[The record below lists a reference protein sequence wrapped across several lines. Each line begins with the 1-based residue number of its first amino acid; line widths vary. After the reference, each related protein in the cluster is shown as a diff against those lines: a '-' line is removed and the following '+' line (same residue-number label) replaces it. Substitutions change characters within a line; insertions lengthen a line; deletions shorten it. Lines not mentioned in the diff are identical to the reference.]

1 MSQRIGQKKPKVPRQ
16 KSEYAMTSPARQKEM
31 RDEIYAERY
40 PNAFSAAS
48 RGIKVGD
55 RVRQAGWFAEYNRK
69 NGKQNPEGTVTEIVP
84 HNPNNPI
91 EDHGGIEVMFDDGV
105 ERSFADYFK
114 EDPLEKV

>member
-1 MSQRIGQKKPKVPRQ
+1 MSQNKQNAKWVKPTAAEEAAQRA
-16 KSEYAMTSPARQKEM
+16 EL
-31 RDEIYAERY
+31 YAERY
-40 PNAFSAAS
+40 DRAFSAAS

-69 NGKQNPEGTVTEIVP
+69 NGKQNLEGTVTEIVP

-91 EDHGGIEVMFDDGV
+91 EECGRIEVMLDNGV
-105 ERSFADYFK
+105 ECSFADYFDFFK